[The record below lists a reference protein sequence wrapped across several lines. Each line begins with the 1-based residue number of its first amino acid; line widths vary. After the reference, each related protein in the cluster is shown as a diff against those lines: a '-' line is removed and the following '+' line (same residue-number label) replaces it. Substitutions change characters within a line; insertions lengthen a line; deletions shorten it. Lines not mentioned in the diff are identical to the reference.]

1 MNKSEHRIQDEI
13 RLALSQYGIVLRLN
27 SGKAYGGKRIFDSRR
42 NQYILTELRTIAL
55 CPKGTPDI
63 LFIGPNG
70 KIAFIE
76 IKDDTGRVREGQSEF
91 IKIAREYGHRAGI
104 ARSVEDALAIIGIK
118 HM

>member
-42 NQYILTELRTIAL
+42 DQYILTELRTIAL

-63 LFIGPNG
+63 LFIGPDG
-70 KIAFIE
+70 KVAFIE
-76 IKDDTGRVREGQSEF
+76 IKDDKGRVRDEQGEF

-104 ARSVEDALAIIGIK
+104 ARSVEDALEIIGVRR
-118 HM
+118 